1 MGVRSLFAVAVAL
14 LFMPVVH
21 AEGDWQATGATT
33 AFTVEDSERFTP
45 VTTGKWKLSGT
56 LEVNFTGRIAPHEGA
71 VLTLFNGVEAIE
83 GKFDAVTLSKP
94 DYLHDIEYT
103 PTSVV
108 LRNLRPNRA
117 PAFPGAEGFGK
128 YTLGGRGG
136 TVHEVTNLN
145 DSGPGSFRAACMAEG
160 PRTVVFRVSGTIPLE
175 SSLKIRNSYI
185 TIAGQ
190 TAPGDGICIKNFQLN
205 FDADHVIIR
214 YLRVRP
220 GDEGCT
226 EQDALGGAGDHII
239 IDHCSTSWA
248 VDETLSI
255 NKGSNLSVQW
265 CMVTESLYD
274 SCHKKGKHGYG
285 GLWGG
290 PGGAYHH
297 NILAHHSS
305 RNPRASGNEES
316 GLLDCRNNVI
326 YNWGFNSAY
335 GGEMWPRNWINN
347 YYKSG
352 PATDSDVRHRIF
364 LQKDPRGR
372 MYADGNYVHKFP
384 KATRDNW
391 KQGIDFAED
400 GEATEQTLRSNTPYL
415 VALVHTQPAEE
426 AFEITLANAGCSLSR
441 DAVDRRIVDEVRSGK
456 ASFGATY
463 EGGGKGIID
472 SQKDVGGWP
481 VLATL
486 PAPDD
491 TDHDGMPDAW
501 ETARNLDPSNPADGA
516 LAATPGGYTHLEE
529 YINSLAPPVYGE

>member
-1 MGVRSLFAVAVAL
+1 
-14 LFMPVVH
+14 
-21 AEGDWQATGATT
+21 
-33 AFTVEDSERFTP
+33 
-45 VTTGKWKLSGT
+45 
-56 LEVNFTGRIAPHEGA
+56 
-71 VLTLFNGVEAIE
+71 
-83 GKFDAVTLSKP
+83 
-94 DYLHDIEYT
+94 
-103 PTSVV
+103 
-108 LRNLRPNRA
+108 
-117 PAFPGAEGFGK
+117 
-128 YTLGGRGG
+128 
-136 TVHEVTNLN
+136 
-145 DSGPGSFRAACMAEG
+145 
-160 PRTVVFRVSGTIPLE
+160 
-175 SSLKIRNSYI
+175 
-185 TIAGQ
+185 
-190 TAPGDGICIKNFQLN
+190 
-205 FDADHVIIR
+205 
-214 YLRVRP
+214 
-220 GDEGCT
+220 
-226 EQDALGGAGDHII
+226 
-239 IDHCSTSWA
+239 
-248 VDETLSI
+248 
-255 NKGSNLSVQW
+255 
-265 CMVTESLYD
+265 
-274 SCHKKGKHGYG
+274 
-285 GLWGG
+285 
-290 PGGAYHH
+290 
-297 NILAHHSS
+297 
-305 RNPRASGNEES
+305 
-316 GLLDCRNNVI
+316 
-326 YNWGFNSAY
+326 
-335 GGEMWPRNWINN
+335 MWPRNWINN